1 MTWKEYKLDDT
12 ISKSTEIIRLWQT
25 ETGILEIDKN
35 TLATPIMLNDKR
47 KGYVFHG
54 QGKLLIDTIVE
65 TEEGAIGKSLENMLN
80 EPFLMLG
87 VTEDLQKNLTKATE
101 EDLTR
106 KGYKNSQELLDKAE
120 SLCNLFFERKLNSH
134 ENTFEGRGLVFAFPN
149 ENNKLDL
156 LVAKDSKI
164 VYKGTKLV
172 FVSKGNKVVL
182 KIPGEVICTSNGR
195 SVTIKK

>member
-1 MTWKEYKLDDT
+1 MIWKERKLDDT
-12 ISKSTEIIRLWQT
+12 VLKSTEDIRLWET
-25 ETGILEIDKN
+25 ETGILEIDQN
-35 TLATPIMLNDKR
+35 TLATSIMLNDKR

-65 TEEGAIGKSLENMLN
+65 TEEGAIGKSLENMLS

-87 VTEDLQKNLTKATE
+87 NTEDLQKNLTKANE

-106 KGYKNSQELLDKAE
+106 KGYKDSQDFLDKAE
-120 SLCNLFFERKLNSH
+120 SLCNLFFKRKLNSH
-134 ENTFEGRGLVFAFPN
+134 EETFESCGLVFAFPN
-149 ENNKLDL
+149 EDSKLDF
-156 LVAKDSKI
+156 LVTKDSKI

>member
-12 ISKSTEIIRLWQT
+12 VSKSTEDIRLWET

-35 TLATPIMLNDKR
+35 TVATSIMLDDKR

-65 TEEGAIGKSLENMLN
+65 TEEGAIGKSLENKLN

-87 VTEDLQKNLTKATE
+87 DTENLQKNLTKASE
-101 EDLTR
+101 EDFTR
-106 KGYKNSQELLDKAE
+106 MGYKNSQELLDEAE
-120 SLCNLFFERKLNSH
+120 TLCNLFFKRKLNSN
-134 ENTFEGRGLVFAFPN
+134 EDPFEDRGLVFAFPN
-149 ENNKLDL
+149 NDNKLDL
-156 LVAKDSKI
+156 LVVKDSKI
-164 VYKGTKLV
+164 IYKGTKLV
-172 FVSKGNKVVL
+172 FVSKDNKVVL

-195 SVTIKK
+195 SVVIKK